1 VEPWSCRA
9 ETKEKR
15 PGLESRGPSA
25 RGAQRRVAE
34 RSEGMQRREH
44 TQPRRDG
51 RGRDATARERNAA
64 IQHSLNGLRAPA
76 LCAVS
81 NPSESS
87 ALPAG
92 SRTSA
97 KCFGHGALSSRDHT
111 EGPSQTRRAAQQPRR
126 RRPADDDYVE
136 ASLFASGPAVRHM
149 SFWYCT
155 SRSWSFPNACAAP
168 VADAQPSDHSPPRS
182 MRTSA
187 SADTD
192 MPDPCHDAREFT
204 VTGDSSTR
212 ARRQLQRND
221 DRRTDSTLC

>member
-1 VEPWSCRA
+1 VSTPSHDVTAAVETP
-9 ETKEKR
+9 
-15 PGLESRGPSA
+15 LRG
-25 RGAQRRVAE
+25 
-34 RSEGMQRREH
+34 
-44 TQPRRDG
+44 
-51 RGRDATARERNAA
+51 ERNAG

-87 ALPAG
+87 ALPSG
-92 SRTSA
+92 SRTSRRHRWTTQRSVLDT
-97 KCFGHGALSSRDHT
+97 GHLVQETTQKGRLRLAARHSSR
-111 EGPSQTRRAAQQPRR
+111 G
-126 RRPADDDYVE
+126 
-136 ASLFASGPAVRHM
+136 GAVRRMMIM
-149 SFWYCT
+149 SRLLFLRADRLCDT
-155 SRSWSFPNACAAP
+155 CRSGTAPSRSWSFPNACAAP